1 MRSSDVVM
9 YLVLSTSPICY
20 ITYKYYIFYE
30 NRLKEIL
37 SIISITFLIIKIS
50 FFMNAINRGTSYA
63 KSIHI

>member
-20 ITYKYYIFYE
+20 ITYKYYYIFYE

-37 SIISITFLIIKIS
+37 SINYIDYFLD
-50 FFMNAINRGTSYA
+50 Y
-63 KSIHI
+63 